1 MENIISDNWRLAD
14 LSMKSRLIV
23 GTARFPSVQTMLD
36 SLEESETE
44 MVTVALRRVSINK
57 DENNLYNIFLKKGYK
72 ILPNT
77 AGCFTVKDAVLTA
90 ELARESLG
98 TSLIK
103 LEVIADENTLFPDVE
118 NLLIAAKELVK
129 KGFSVLPYTNDD
141 PVLSLKLEDIGCVA
155 VMPLGAP
162 IGSGLGI
169 RNPHNIEIIR
179 SRVKVPVIVDAGV
192 GTASDAAVALELGC
206 DAVLLN
212 SAISRAQDPIIM
224 ASAMKHAVIAGRNAF
239 LAGRIPKKF
248 YADPSSSFEGRIDS
262 KSK

>member
-103 LEVIADENTLFPDVE
+103 LEVIADENTLFPDGE

-129 KGFSVLPYTNDD
+129 LLVNVLVRQCKSP
-141 PVLSLKLEDIGCVA
+141 SKS
-155 VMPLGAP
+155 P
-162 IGSGLGI
+162 IGL
-169 RNPHNIEIIR
+169 NI
-179 SRVKVPVIVDAGV
+179 DAC
-192 GTASDAAVALELGC
+192 AATPALF
-206 DAVLLN
+206 A
-212 SAISRAQDPIIM
+212 
-224 ASAMKHAVIAGRNAF
+224 IAGDIVAAKTF
-239 LAGRIPKKF
+239 I
-248 YADPSSSFEGRIDS
+248 
-262 KSK
+262 